1 MARIPINIVGQSY
14 EMPAKQL
21 NAQTCINWYLTFDRT
36 GKFQKALLPV
46 PGLEVFA
53 ADSTHNEVRGLFQL
67 NDILYAVIDNTFYI
81 VDNNGNKLSKG
92 TLNTS
97 TGVVIMIPNENQIL
111 ITDKYYGYIYQLVTT
126 SSRDAGDFFEITEAT
141 SFIGN
146 AVFEG
151 SGLDDMSSGGTYTGS
166 TDKEYVIEIDSAG
179 TGVTPDTF
187 RWSDSGGTTYN
198 ATGVSITASDQ
209 TLNDGVTVSFLHTQ
223 AHTLN
228 DKWSFSVTTDSEFY
242 VPLIPAYQD
251 GYGIYVKQNTNR
263 WYISGINDFSV
274 VNALDYATANAF
286 PDDIQ
291 AAISIREELWLI
303 GRQTTEVWYDTGAAE
318 FPFERRTGLIV
329 KYGCD
334 APLSVAVADNNFLL
348 WLARNEEGARVVVMI
363 DGYEAKIIS
372 NEAIN
377 AAMNGYD
384 KVDNAFSFVHQW
396 DGHIFFV
403 ITFPS
408 ADRTWVYD
416 LTTQAWHE
424 RRSELDNELP
434 YVTETRQGRWRPSCY
449 SYYKGKHLVGDFESG
464 NIFKLSRST
473 YDENGTSITRE
484 RTSQV
489 TQSKLDRITINS
501 LQIDFEAGKG
511 LNTGQGSDPQIMLE
525 VSRDGGYTWGN
536 ELWRSSGKVGEYTHR
551 AKWNRLGTA
560 RSFVFRIRSTDPI
573 YNVVLGAVADVEDTG
588 E

>member
-1 MARIPINIVGQSY
+1 MARIPINFVGQSY

-21 NAQTCINWYLTFDRT
+21 DAQTCINWYLTFDKT
-36 GKFQKALLPV
+36 GKFQKALLPA

-53 ADSTHNEVRGLFQL
+53 TDSTHNEVRCLFQL
-67 NDILYAVIDNTFYI
+67 NDVLYTVIDNTFYI
-81 VDNNGNKLSKG
+81 VDNNGNKISKG

-97 TGVVIMIPNENQIL
+97 TGVVIIIPNQNQIL
-111 ITDKYYGYIYQLVTT
+111 ITDKYYGYVYQLVAT

-141 SFIGN
+141 SFIGD
-146 AVFEG
+146 AVFQG
-151 SGLDDMSSGGTYTGS
+151 SGLDDMSSGGSYTGT
-166 TDKEYVIEIDSAG
+166 TDKDYVVEIDSAG
-179 TGVTPDTF
+179 TGATPDTF
-187 RWSDSGGTTYN
+187 RWSDSNGTTWN
-198 ATGVSITASDQ
+198 ATGVSITGSDQ

-318 FPFERRTGLIV
+318 FPFERRTGLII

-334 APLSVAVADNNFLL
+334 APYSVAVADNNFLL
-348 WLARNEEGARVVVMI
+348 WLARNEEGARVVIII

-377 AAMNGYD
+377 SAMNGYD
-384 KVDNAFSFVHQW
+384 EVEDAFSFVHQW

-424 RRSELDNELP
+424 RRSALDNDLP
-434 YVTETRQGRWRPSCY
+434 YTTETRQGRWRPSCY
-449 SYYKGKHLVGDFESG
+449 AYYRGKHLVGDFESG
-464 NIFKLSRST
+464 NIFKLSRTT
-473 YDENGTSITRE
+473 YDENGTTITRE
-484 RTSQV
+484 RTSMV
-489 TQSKLDRITINS
+489 TQSNLDRITINS
-501 LQIDFEAGKG
+501 LEIDFEAGTG
-511 LNTGQGSDPQIMLE
+511 ITVGQGSDPQIILE
-525 VSRDGGYTWGN
+525 VSRDGGQTWGN
-536 ELWRSSGKVGEYTHR
+536 ELWRSSGKIGEYTHR

-560 RSFVFRIRSTDPI
+560 RGFVFRIRSTDPI
-573 YNVVLGAVADVEDTG
+573 YNVALGAVADVEDTG